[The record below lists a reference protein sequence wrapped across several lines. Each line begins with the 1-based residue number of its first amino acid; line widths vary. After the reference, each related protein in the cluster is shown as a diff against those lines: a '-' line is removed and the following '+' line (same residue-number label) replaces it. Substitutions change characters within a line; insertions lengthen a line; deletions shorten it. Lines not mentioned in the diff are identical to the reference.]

1 MIFQEEMNFS
11 KDNHCYKMSTSRRL
25 VTKRHTE
32 ITEADL
38 QFYIDVLSKGIR
50 DLVEKGTY
58 SCYDVEIAR
67 VETDLRHFFRDDK
80 SILVQCLEKEKEEKE
95 KIVGLVAV
103 REIADNVIF
112 IHQCHSI
119 DTTRAPEI
127 MGELLHCVK
136 NKYPGYSAYGII
148 HKSHEMLK
156 KFCESFGAKKCELF
170 YLEEHPAST
179 QENGWISWVY
189 HL

>member
-1 MIFQEEMNFS
+1 MIFQKEMNFS
-11 KDNHCYKMSTSRRL
+11 KDKHCYKMSTPRRL
-25 VTKRHTE
+25 VTKTYKE
-32 ITEADL
+32 ITEVDL
-38 QFYIDVLSKGIR
+38 QFYIDVLSKGIQ
-50 DLVEKGTY
+50 DLVEKGNY
-58 SCYDVEIAR
+58 SQCDVEIAR

-80 SILVQCLEKEKEEKE
+80 SILVQCLEQEEEKD

-112 IHQCHSI
+112 VHQCHSI
-119 DTTRAPEI
+119 DPSRAPEI
-127 MGELLHCVK
+127 MGDLLHYVK
-136 NKYPGYSAYGII
+136 DKYPGYSAYGIV

-170 YLEEHPAST
+170 HLEEHPAST
-179 QENGWISWVY
+179 QENGWISWIY